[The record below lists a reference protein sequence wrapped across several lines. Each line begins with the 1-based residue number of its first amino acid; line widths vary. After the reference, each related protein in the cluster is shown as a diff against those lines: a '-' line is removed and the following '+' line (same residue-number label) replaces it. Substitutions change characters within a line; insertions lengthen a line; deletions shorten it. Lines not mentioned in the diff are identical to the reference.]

1 MRKLAV
7 ILFLS
12 LAFPAAAG
20 VYKSMGP
27 DGSVQYSDRPLAG
40 SEPVRIDVRKE
51 TGDSEAPG
59 PETERPGAES
69 GPYEAFEVVIPEPN
83 ATIRNNEG
91 EVQIGLLIDP
101 ALMPEHRLQLELD
114 GQRVPG
120 DAAGTQVILRG
131 LSFGSH
137 RVRALLV
144 DQLDEI
150 IATTPPVDFHL
161 RKQLPEPALR

>member
-1 MRKLAV
+1 MREVAV
-7 ILFLS
+7 ILLLS

-27 DGSVQYSDRPLAG
+27 DGGVQYSDRPLAG
-40 SEPVRIDVRKE
+40 SEPVQIDVRDE
-51 TGDSEAPG
+51 PGDSEATG
-59 PETERPGAES
+59 PETERPGADS
-69 GPYEAFEVVIPEPN
+69 GPYEAFEVVVPEPN

-101 ALMPEHRLQLELD
+101 ALMPEHRLHLELD

-120 DAAGTQVILRG
+120 GAAGAQVMLRG

-137 RVRALLV
+137 RLRALVV
-144 DQLDEI
+144 DQLDEVVA
-150 IATTPPVDFHL
+150 ATPLVDFHL
-161 RKQLPEPALR
+161 RKQLPESALP

>member
-7 ILFLS
+7 ILLLS
-12 LAFPAAAG
+12 LPLPAAAG
-20 VYKSMGP
+20 VYKSTGS
-27 DGSVQYSDRPLAG
+27 DGSVQYSDRPLVG
-40 SEPVRIDVRKE
+40 SEPVRIDVRDQTADPK
-51 TGDSEAPG
+51 APG

-69 GPYEAFEVVIPEPN
+69 GPYDAFEVVVPEPN
-83 ATIRNNEG
+83 ATIRHSEG

-101 ALMPEHRLQLELD
+101 SLISEHRLRLELD
-114 GQRVPG
+114 GQQVPG

-137 RVRALLV
+137 RVRALIV
-144 DQLDEI
+144 DQLDEV

-161 RKQLPEPALR
+161 RKQIPEPALP